1 MGNHVE
7 TLRWNGSAIEMID
20 QRILPHRI
28 EYIACDS
35 AQSVAKA
42 IRDMVV
48 RGAPAIGVAAAYG
61 VALEAILRKNEA
73 SNVFS
78 TSLEEGFK
86 VWRQSHRLPVN
97 LFWALDRMRKLWET
111 HQAKNQPELAD
122 IFLGTAHEILEEDIR
137 INRAM
142 GEYGASLLPDGS
154 RVLTHCNAGALATAG
169 PWHRSRRFPFRCRSG
184 QAHFR
189 FRR

>member
-86 VWRQSHRLPVN
+86 ALGGQSTDCRQSL
-97 LFWALDRMRKLWET
+97 
-111 HQAKNQPELAD
+111 
-122 IFLGTAHEILEEDIR
+122 LGVGQDEKTVG
-137 INRAM
+137 N
-142 GEYGASLLPDGS
+142 P
-154 RVLTHCNAGALATAG
+154 
-169 PWHRSRRFPFRCRSG
+169 SG
-184 QAHFR
+184 
-189 FRR
+189 

>member
-48 RGAPAIGVAAAYG
+48 RGAPAHGVAAAYG
-61 VALEAILRKNEA
+61 VALEAILRKMKRQT
-73 SNVFS
+73 FS
-78 TSLEEGFK
+78 PPLLKK
-86 VWRQSHRLPVN
+86 VSG
-97 LFWALDRMRKLWET
+97 
-111 HQAKNQPELAD
+111 LA
-122 IFLGTAHEILEEDIR
+122 A
-137 INRAM
+137 
-142 GEYGASLLPDGS
+142 
-154 RVLTHCNAGALATAG
+154 
-169 PWHRSRRFPFRCRSG
+169 SRRTPSISSG
-184 QAHFR
+184 R
-189 FRR
+189 WTG